1 MEKNHVT
8 SHTFGFSEKIAILRS
23 PEGFSWPGDP
33 HLRNSQN
40 FVFIE
45 FFFLRGVTYVLYVI
59 FEALFKSEI
68 FFSKF
73 SFFDPLRPK
82 KLPKYPKFHTECFR
96 LKSAHQVWGICFFF
110 IKPLGVGNLE
120 KIHTSPHI
128 YIMGFMG
135 DTVVGSD
142 KNLLNKKRFG
152 EIEKL

>member
-40 FVFIE
+40 FVFFE
-45 FFFLRGVTYVLYVI
+45 KKNLRDVTYVLYVI

-82 KLPKYPKFHTECFR
+82 KLPKYTIFT
-96 LKSAHQVWGICFFF
+96 Q
-110 IKPLGVGNLE
+110 NLNVFCGAFAGP
-120 KIHTSPHI
+120 S
-128 YIMGFMG
+128 
-135 DTVVGSD
+135 
-142 KNLLNKKRFG
+142 
-152 EIEKL
+152 